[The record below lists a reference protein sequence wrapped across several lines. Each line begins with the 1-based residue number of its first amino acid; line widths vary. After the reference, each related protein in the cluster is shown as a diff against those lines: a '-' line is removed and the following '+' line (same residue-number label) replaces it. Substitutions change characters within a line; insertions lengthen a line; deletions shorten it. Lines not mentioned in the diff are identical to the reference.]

1 MPKYRITGPDGASY
15 EVTAPDGASEQD
27 VLSYAQQ
34 QFGGSKPAG
43 PKADAPSSGIAMGL
57 RDPVDAGAQM
67 LRRLV
72 PEGAAKAVDTF
83 GNWLADKGLPVAK
96 SEGVAGVDK
105 IVREVNQGYEAN
117 RKAQGEE
124 GFDGARLVGNLANPA
139 NYIGG
144 GSVAAARTV
153 PQLMLAGAKAGGMSA
168 TMQPVVEGQE
178 EFWTQKGKQAGMGA
192 VAGSIL
198 TPVASKATEKV
209 AKGVA
214 GMVERVRPAPTEQQI
229 NVAVNNTFASQ
240 GMDMREA
247 PEVILQSVRR
257 QVDEAMRAGRR
268 LNPQEMVRRAQFEA
282 VGLTDDA
289 APTAGQL
296 SRNPTQYANEVN
308 LAQVRIRTPQGE
320 GNPLA
325 DRFNTQN
332 RRLQEVFD
340 QAGAREATDR
350 ITAGQTVI
358 DALRQ
363 SDQPVKAAVDD
374 AYRSAR
380 AMTGGRA
387 ADLDRATFSQN
398 VNRVLDEQMLGAY
411 VPTEVRNMLNEIS
424 AGQKV
429 LGHHGPTVDVPF
441 NVQVAEQWDSV
452 LSAAQRSAGR
462 GSPQAMAL
470 GVIRDNL
477 HATPFART
485 ASTST
490 REAGES
496 AGAAAARTVD
506 DLNAPIQDVPFRP
519 AGGPQRALPAPEGG
533 AVSFQIPQPPPG
545 AAGAAMDEG
554 AAAREAFAQA
564 RAAARNRFATIEA
577 TPALRA
583 ALDQE
588 APDKFV
594 QNFILNADVRDVQAM
609 RNVLGNSPEALVQAR
624 AQIADHLKRAAF
636 GANLSG
642 DKVFAPERYEKT
654 LRALGRQKLE
664 VFFSPAEIVRMNLAA
679 RVASDINSVPAG
691 ARPNF
696 SGTGGALMNL
706 LSAIAEAPG
715 VRQIPG
721 ARLLAN
727 QAGEIRTERAIN
739 QALRPTPPQPASQ
752 LTPEQVRAL
761 QFFLTPAGVAGGVL
775 GGASV
780 N

>member
-1 MPKYRITGPDGASY
+1 MAKFRITGPDGASY
-15 EVTAPDGASEQD
+15 EVTAPDGANEQD

-34 QFGGSKPAG
+34 QFGGGAKQPAG
-43 PKADAPSSGIAMGL
+43 PKAKAPSSGIVMGW

-72 PEGAAKAVDTF
+72 PEGAARAVDTF
-83 GNWLADKGLPVAK
+83 GNWLADKGFPVER
-96 SEGVAGVDK
+96 SDGVAGVDK
-105 IVREVNQGYEAN
+105 IVQEVNQGYDQK
-117 RKAQGEE
+117 RKERGGD

-139 NYIGG
+139 NYVGG
-144 GSVAAARTV
+144 GSVAAARTI
-153 PQLMLAGAKAGGMSA
+153 PQLALAGARAGGASAVFQPVTEGTDDFWTKKAG
-168 TMQPVVEGQE
+168 
-178 EFWTQKGKQAGMGA
+178 QAGMGA
-192 VAGSIL
+192 VAGAIL
-198 TPVASKATEKV
+198 TPAVSKV
-209 AKGVA
+209 AEKGARAVG
-214 GMVERVRPAPTEQQI
+214 GMMERARPAPTDREI
-229 NVAVNNTFASQ
+229 RIAVNNTFVSQ
-240 GMDMREA
+240 GMTPADVPEA
-247 PEVILQSVRR
+247 VLQSVRR
-257 QVDEAMRAGRR
+257 QVDEAMREGRR

-282 VGLTDDA
+282 VGLAGDA

-308 LAQVRIRTPQGE
+308 LAQTRIRTPQGE

-350 ITAGQTVI
+350 ITAGQSMM

-363 SDQPVKAAVDD
+363 ADQPVRAGVDD
-374 AYRSAR
+374 AYAAAR
-380 AMTGGRA
+380 AMSGGRMV
-387 ADLDRATFSQN
+387 DLDRATFSQN
-398 VNRVLDEQMLGAY
+398 VNRVLDEQMLGGHL
-411 VPTEVRNMLNEIS
+411 PPEIRNTINEIA

-441 NVQVAEQWDSV
+441 NVQVAEVWDSV
-452 LSAAQRSAGR
+452 LSKAQRKYGQGTPEAYAIGVVRRSLHETPFMPAAQ
-462 GSPQAMAL
+462 
-470 GVIRDNL
+470 D
-477 HATPFART
+477 
-485 ASTST
+485 
-490 REAGES
+490 AGET
-496 AGAAAARTVD
+496 AAAAAARTVD
-506 DLNAPIQDVPFRP
+506 DLNAPIVDVPFRP
-519 AGGPQRALPAPEGG
+519 AGGPQRALPPPQGG
-533 AVSFQIPQPPPG
+533 AVSFQIPQPQPG
-545 AAGAAMDEG
+545 AAGAAVDEG

-564 RAAARNRFATIEA
+564 RRAARDRFATIEA

-609 RNVLGNSPEALVQAR
+609 RGVLGNSPEALAQAR

-636 GANLSG
+636 GSNMSG

-706 LSAIAEAPG
+706 LSGITESPM

-721 ARLLAN
+721 VRLLAN
-727 QAGEIRTERAIN
+727 QIGEIRTEQAIN
-739 QALRPTPPQPASQ
+739 QALRPTPAQPARELS
-752 LTPEQVRAL
+752 PEAVRAL
-761 QFFLTPAGVAGGVL
+761 QFLLPAAGVSGGVL
-775 GGASV
+775 GGSAV